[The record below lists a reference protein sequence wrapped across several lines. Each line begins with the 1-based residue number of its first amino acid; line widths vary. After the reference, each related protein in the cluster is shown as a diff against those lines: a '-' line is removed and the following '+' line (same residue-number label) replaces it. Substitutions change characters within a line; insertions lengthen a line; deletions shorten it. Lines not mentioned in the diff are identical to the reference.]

1 MFIYQLCDHFF
12 GLLIIVFQKYFF
24 SDLIL
29 DCLMANFDPLSRN
42 QLFSLTLHNL
52 LFDKKLSIFGCV
64 WPSKDVEAIF
74 LDIGRSPNIWKT
86 WNAVCG
92 SWTSIAE
99 VKSNTF
105 QSRVLWELNSDL
117 QNFKNCN
124 KH

>member
-74 LDIGRSPNIWKT
+74 
-86 WNAVCG
+86 
-92 SWTSIAE
+92 
-99 VKSNTF
+99 
-105 QSRVLWELNSDL
+105 
-117 QNFKNCN
+117 
-124 KH
+124 

>member
-1 MFIYQLCDHFF
+1 
-12 GLLIIVFQKYFF
+12 
-24 SDLIL
+24 
-29 DCLMANFDPLSRN
+29 MANFDPLSRN

-74 LDIGRSPNIWKT
+74 LDTGRSPNIWKT

-105 QSRVLWELNSDL
+105 QSRALWELNSDL
-117 QNFKNCN
+117 QYFKNCN